1 MTALGYEL
9 KKIDAAE
16 HDSFMQSSPKEHFM
30 QHSLWGK
37 IKALGEWDDELLGL
51 YDEGRLVASVMLL
64 HRPIPVLGGTV
75 YYAPRGFV
83 ADFSDFGIITA
94 FTAKI
99 KEYLKGKKAV
109 YFIVD
114 PDYYYRVLDEYEK
127 EIKAPDDFVEKMTS
141 VGYIHRGFTKNFE
154 SSQPRC
160 TFRLP
165 LSAPIEKT
173 FDNFDRFAKKAIRQA
188 EDNCIKV
195 FSSDDFKTFGEIMT
209 ETAERDG
216 FLENKLDYYKRVYD
230 MLHPA
235 GMADL
240 LMAKYLPAEH
250 LKSLDEQI
258 CSAETEI
265 EEAEKKLQL
274 KDTPK
279 LQTALSQ
286 AKEKKERLGRLKES
300 AAESNRLYPE
310 GIVLSV
316 GININTLHR
325 GWTVYGGSR
334 SVLRELNANYAI
346 TYEAIKRFTAKGMEF
361 MDFFGTV
368 PNPTEDNPL
377 YGIHRFKKKFS
388 GRYIEFPG
396 EFHLVFDKTRYL
408 IWMKL
413 FPPVFKILKNLRKH
427 VKR

>member
-1 MTALGYEL
+1 LRFTAIADAKLDSIPVVAITGQVRTSALGKDSFQEADIIGITTAITKYSYQPRTVAEIPL
-9 KKIDAAE
+9 TVNNAFYIATTGRPGPVLIDLPKNVQSGTADVEFTNKIDLRGYKLPTEPDLARISEA
-16 HDSFMQSSPKEHFM
+16 SN
-30 QHSLWGK
+30 LLA
-37 IKALGEWDDELLGL
+37 KAQC
-51 YDEGRLVASVMLL
+51 
-64 HRPIPVLGGTV
+64 PIILAGGGV
-75 YYAPRGFV
+75 
-83 ADFSDFGIITA
+83 ITA
-94 FTAKI
+94 GAS
-99 KEYLKGKKAV
+99 EELV
-109 YFIVD
+109 
-114 PDYYYRVLDEYEK
+114 
-127 EIKAPDDFVEKMTS
+127 KMS
-141 VGYIHRGFTKNFE
+141 
-154 SSQPRC
+154 
-160 TFRLP
+160 
-165 LSAPIEKT
+165 
-173 FDNFDRFAKKAIRQA
+173 
-188 EDNCIKV
+188 
-195 FSSDDFKTFGEIMT
+195 
-209 ETAERDG
+209 
-216 FLENKLDYYKRVYD
+216 
-230 MLHPA
+230 
-235 GMADL
+235 DL

-265 EEAEKKLQL
+265 AEAEKKLQL

-300 AAESNRLYPE
+300 AAESSRLYPD

-413 FPPVFKILKNLRKH
+413 FPPVFKILKNIRKR